1 MDGSLK
7 FKRLSET
14 RFPGIIT
21 LKYQALAQNNG
32 MCVECHITDT
42 MPSPPNNVQVKPILV
57 IEPSGVMAC
66 R

>member
-1 MDGSLK
+1 VLPWRIREIRGWSLK

-42 MPSPPNNVQVKPILV
+42 NALAAEQRAGQANP
-57 IEPSGVMAC
+57 GD
-66 R
+66 